1 MFYWFTQRNSSR
13 DLQISSVILTEGNTD
28 ARAEAC
34 DLIIEA
40 IQPLAIL
47 SPKKSIA
54 TLSVL
59 LKDFFNFST

>member
-1 MFYWFTQRNSSR
+1 MFYQFTQRNSSR
-13 DLQISSVILTEGNTD
+13 DLQISSVIFTEGNTD
-28 ARAEAC
+28 ARAKAC

-54 TLSVL
+54 T
-59 LKDFFNFST
+59 F

>member
-1 MFYWFTQRNSSR
+1 M
-13 DLQISSVILTEGNTD
+13 ILTEGNTD
-28 ARAEAC
+28 ARAGAC

-59 LKDFFNFST
+59 LKYFLTSPPYQDINLYVFHCLSIWLIP

>member
-1 MFYWFTQRNSSR
+1 M
-13 DLQISSVILTEGNTD
+13 ILTEGNTD

-40 IQPLAIL
+40 IQPSAVL

-54 TLSVL
+54 TLSIL
-59 LKDFFNFST
+59 LKDFLTSPPDQDINFCMFHCLPIWLIP